1 MLDDE
6 SDDIFMLF
14 FLLLELLLDLEDESV
29 DFDDVIVI
37 LGVKGKSDFDVNKF
51 LEGIDEKIRIMFEVL
66 DVDLLKILDS
76 FFIVFLCM
84 IIMFM

>member
-14 FLLLELLLDLEDESV
+14 FLLLELLLDLEDELV

-66 DVDLLKILDS
+66 DVDLLKILDN
-76 FFIVFLCM
+76 FFIVLLCM

>member
-66 DVDLLKILDS
+66 DVDLLKILDN
-76 FFIVFLCM
+76 FFIVLLCM

>member
-14 FLLLELLLDLEDESV
+14 SLLLELLLDLEDESV

-66 DVDLLKILDS
+66 DVDLLKILDN

>member
-14 FLLLELLLDLEDESV
+14 SSLLELLLDLEDESV

-66 DVDLLKILDS
+66 DVDLLKILDN
-76 FFIVFLCM
+76 FFIVLLCM

>member
-6 SDDIFMLF
+6 LDDIFMLF

-66 DVDLLKILDS
+66 DVD
-76 FFIVFLCM
+76 
-84 IIMFM
+84 